1 MKIEEV
7 CRNISDYIAIE
18 LNLDEEKKSVINYGI
33 FAFIHMI
40 ICIVLVAFFGAI
52 FNVFLEALIIS
63 FTTSILRK
71 TSGGVHASSPE
82 RCAVI
87 GTISTILMALIA
99 KRISVKCDLNLLIG
113 ISVFVYAYYIIYK
126 LAPVDSPSK
135 PIKNPKKKIKLKK
148 KSIIITTIYLGIVI
162 INISAYLLTGKYVF
176 LTYSMCIYMGLIW
189 QGFSL
194 TEKGHLILGKLDN
207 I

>member
-71 TSGGVHASSPE
+71 
-82 RCAVI
+82 
-87 GTISTILMALIA
+87 M
-99 KRISVKCDLNLLIG
+99 
-113 ISVFVYAYYIIYK
+113 
-126 LAPVDSPSK
+126 
-135 PIKNPKKKIKLKK
+135 
-148 KSIIITTIYLGIVI
+148 
-162 INISAYLLTGKYVF
+162 
-176 LTYSMCIYMGLIW
+176 
-189 QGFSL
+189 
-194 TEKGHLILGKLDN
+194 
-207 I
+207 